1 MKNKKILTIFILF
14 LSIFVLMSCSKNNVE
29 SKQQVKNHSFEF
41 LNVFGGV
48 LFDLPGKVFA
58 LKDGT
63 FYVVAET
70 YSPASI
76 RDIPKSC
83 HFKSYELFSMSDR
96 MEDYGDVWIFQI
108 DPKKEE
114 GKQVIYS
121 RCFGGS
127 KGDGVTSATITE
139 DEQIVV
145 CAISNSNDG
154 DLSDS
159 GIKDDKKWIFRVD
172 PKKKWKKQI
181 TFSMTFQGSEFDY
194 VNDIKFISKDI
205 AYLYVAKKNINGYMY
220 SLLGLDFSKE
230 PSYNSE
236 FFRRD
241 IFFTDM
247 KTIRDGSVYTK
258 NKIVFSDNG
267 IATLVVSID
276 KDHIF
281 MPNDIKKELNI
292 QRKISYKDDKKSKDD
307 KDIEVGRHSDVLVL
321 SLDPNR
327 SESDWIVFSRFIG
340 GNNCDFIPSIL
351 KSKEGKYWIAFLSSS
366 CDGELEGVKIKG
378 ENANYNNLVL
388 LRLNTKLAFD
398 KQIEYL
404 KYISTPKDECWGLYC
419 FDVDKNDNIAF
430 LAQKNKRN
438 SNKNFSNEKD
448 KDIIVENNNYD
459 KNKNI
464 VFPSIADKNYKKS
477 YEIFYIDTNKNEIFS
492 KDLYINIDAC
502 YSLKFCNNSSLIF
515 CMSTSSLPNFGD
527 MPPYEISFIEKQI
540 NNIFFNRKEAEN
552 SSMNIL
558 VGILPIKNMKKID

>member
-1 MKNKKILTIFILF
+1 MKNKKIFTIFILF
-14 LSIFVLMSCSKNNVE
+14 LSILVLTSCSKNNIE
-29 SKQQVKNHSFEF
+29 SKKQEKNHSFEF

-48 LFDLPGKVFA
+48 LFDLPGKVFP

-76 RDIPKSC
+76 RDIPNSC
-83 HFKSYELFSMSDR
+83 HFKSYGLFNMSDCI
-96 MEDYGDVWIFQI
+96 EDYGDVWIFQI

-127 KGDGVTSATITE
+127 KGDGVASATITE
-139 DEQIVV
+139 DEQIVI
-145 CAISNSNDG
+145 CSISNSNDG
-154 DLSDS
+154 DLKSYRE
-159 GIKDDKKWIFRVD
+159 GDKKWIFRVD
-172 PKKKWKKQI
+172 PKKEWKKQI
-181 TFSMTFQGSEFDY
+181 TFSMAFHGSEFDY
-194 VNDIKFISKDI
+194 VNDIKFVSKDI
-205 AYLYVAKKNINGYMY
+205 AYLYISKKNSDGCMY

-247 KTIRDGSVYTK
+247 KLIRDGSIYTK
-258 NKIVFSDNG
+258 NKIVFSDDG
-267 IATLVVSID
+267 IATLVVAID

-292 QRKISYKDDKKSKDD
+292 QKKISYKDDKKSKDD
-307 KDIEVGRHSDVLVL
+307 ENIKSGRYSDVLVL
-321 SLDPNR
+321 SLDTKR

-340 GNNCDFIPSIL
+340 GNNCDFLPSIL

-404 KYISTPKDECWGLYC
+404 KYLSTPKDECWGLYC

-430 LAQKNKRN
+430 LSQKNKRN
-438 SNKNFSNEKD
+438 SNKNSSNEKD
-448 KDIIVENNNYD
+448 KDIIVENNKYD

-464 VFPSIADKNYKKS
+464 VFPSIGDKNYNKT
-477 YEIFYIDTNKNEIFS
+477 YEMFYIDTNKNETFS
-492 KDLYINIDAC
+492 KDLYINTDAC
-502 YSLKFCNNSSLIF
+502 YALKFYNDSSLIF
-515 CMSTSSLPNFGD
+515 CMSTNSLPNFGD
-527 MPPYEISFIEKQI
+527 MPSYEISFIEKQI
-540 NNIFFNRKEAEN
+540 NNMLDRKDGEN
-552 SSMNIL
+552 SSLNIL